1 MVRALSPGSMGE
13 LFQGYLEDAEVL
25 VSLTIGRYSEMEV
38 FFKKEPFGLWE
49 GEENKKGVQKLW
61 KSARALEVALNE
73 WGFKSLKGKI
83 SFRRRKALPEGKGFA
98 SSTADIAALLGAL
111 SRLLGRKASEE
122 EIARIALRV
131 EPTDSTLFSDFCVF
145 DHISGRVVIRFPV
158 PVYLGVVVCEL
169 PGKVETLEVDRTKL
183 RRNWLYFAKEVRRA
197 LDMIQKGLEEG
208 DLSLI
213 GRAATLSGSIL
224 QEVRRE
230 RLFDLLREEMRCI
243 GALGVNR
250 AHTGKA
256 TGVLFDRR
264 IYPDAE
270 MLRRVKECLRKEKV
284 HCWVTGAVRGGVRII
299 RP

>member
-13 LFQGYLEDAEVL
+13 LFQGYLEDTEIL
-25 VSLTIGRYSEMEV
+25 VSLTIARYSEMEV
-38 FFKKEPFGLWE
+38 FLQEKPFGPWQE
-49 GEENKKGVQKLW
+49 EENKEYTQRLW
-61 KSARALEVALNE
+61 KSARALEIALSE
-73 WGFKSLKGKI
+73 WGFKELRGKV
-83 SFRRRKALPEGKGFA
+83 SFKRRKALPEGKGFA

-111 SRLLGRKASEE
+111 SALLKRKTSEE

-145 DHISGRVVIRFPV
+145 DHISGKVVIRFPV

-169 PGKVETLEVDRTKL
+169 PGKVETVEVDRTKL
-183 RRNWLYFAKEVRRA
+183 RKNWLYFAKEVRRA
-197 LDMIQKGLEEG
+197 LDMIQRGLEEG

-224 QEVRRE
+224 QEVNRE
-230 RLFDLLREEMRCI
+230 RLFDLLREEMKYT

-256 TGVLFDRR
+256 VGVLFDRR
-264 IYPDAE
+264 VYSDTE
-270 MLRRVKECLRKEKV
+270 MLRRVKECLQKEAV
-284 HCWVTGAVRGGVRII
+284 SCWVTGAVRGGVRII